1 MPVAPETEFRLTWIH
16 TVSNRPVSETFLIDA
31 ESRLCLKEMVFDH
44 EGPGLPAYSEN
55 GTTWTPKDGSIIVS
69 GYSRC
74 LERLNLGIS
83 PIAHRLE
90 VGNFHWD
97 LVAEI
102 GSDRLILVSIE
113 RTPLLLIVLAEV
125 L

>member
-1 MPVAPETEFRLTWIH
+1 MPVAPGEEFRVTWIH
-16 TVSNRPVSETFLIDA
+16 TVSYRPVSETFLIDA

-55 GTTWTPKDGSIIVS
+55 GTTWMAKDGAIIVT

-74 LERLNLGIS
+74 LERINLGIS

-90 VGNFHWD
+90 VGKSHWD
-97 LVAEI
+97 LIEEI
-102 GSDRLILVSIE
+102 GPDRLILVSVE

>member
-1 MPVAPETEFRLTWIH
+1 
-16 TVSNRPVSETFLIDA
+16 
-31 ESRLCLKEMVFDH
+31 MVFDH